1 MTEDPT
7 TTTNL
12 FESLFAAWMNLPDAD
27 KPLFP
32 LTLPEKM
39 LERWYKLWGAFSLS
53 HQCAPLL
60 AQGGLPWTT
69 WLILGGRGAGKTR
82 AGAEWVR
89 AQANDSAARI
99 ALSARPRATCA
110 R

>member
-1 MTEDPT
+1 
-7 TTTNL
+7 
-12 FESLFAAWMNLPDAD
+12 MNLPDAD